1 VCRQALVALVRYV
14 AFARIRTADS
24 WCAAIS
30 SALAAA
36 LERHHDQQQQ
46 QQQQSHQDLLWVP
59 GFLKSL
65 LLLLLP
71 VVPPP
76 PLMLQLEVLAAAAAP
91 QLQPEQVQLQERC
104 LEQLTSLL
112 QQQQQQQSLLKTQL
126 QLEPLQKQQFIGRGQ
141 QQEALNRTAGVLW
154 QELEE
159 PMQPA
164 ALGNTQQQQQ
174 EQEQEQEQ
182 DQQSLLPQGTH
193 PALSRL
199 SSRDSC
205 SEEAAEQLPVDGALN
220 GRSSDSS
227 GNYSQQSS
235 TRLNGAQ
242 QRQNGMESQ
251 LGLASVPTSSAA
263 AAALSSQAAVVGS
276 RSSDSE
282 DL

>member
-1 VCRQALVALVRYV
+1 
-14 AFARIRTADS
+14 
-24 WCAAIS
+24 
-30 SALAAA
+30 
-36 LERHHDQQQQ
+36 
-46 QQQQSHQDLLWVP
+46 
-59 GFLKSL
+59 
-65 LLLLLP
+65 
-71 VVPPP
+71 
-76 PLMLQLEVLAAAAAP
+76 MLQLEVLAAAAAP